1 MDAVR
6 NVAGYYYRGFLAIQ
20 SAVDLSLIAEVNKSF
35 DPTTTATIQLQRYPY
50 PPYPADAFIPLM
62 KTFLLPLACVTC
74 FMSFVSAMCQEI
86 VLEKE
91 NKFKVFIMQ
100 CQLHVQPRYLCN

>member
-1 MDAVR
+1 MDVVR

-35 DPTTTATIQLQRYPY
+35 DPATTVTIQLQRYPY
-50 PPYPADAFIPLM
+50 PPYRADIFTSFM
-62 KTFLLPLACVTC
+62 KGFLALFYLVC
-74 FMSFVSAMCQEI
+74 FTIYVSSICWEI

-91 NKFKVFIMQ
+91 NKFKVQQSPTSHRMQ
-100 CQLHVQPRYLCN
+100 CQQHPQH